1 MNTKEIIDELTNN
14 ISLIIKGKN
23 EIIRLFVSAFLA
35 GGHVLIDD
43 IPGVGKTT
51 LVKALAKLIYGSDG
65 IQSAEFKRIQCTPDL
80 LPYDI
85 TGVDVFNA
93 KTQSFE
99 FMKGPVFCDIFLADE
114 LNRTPPKVQSAL
126 LEVMEERQ
134 VTVGGKT
141 HTLSGLFF
149 TAATQNPVE
158 TLGTYPLPPAQ
169 LDRFMLSFSLG
180 YPDDEAALK
189 LLQGNSGSA
198 FLPSLKPVI
207 STEDI
212 FSSREEQKSVYCHPA
227 LLKAIIDICN
237 ATRNHSGIELGASPR
252 ASLHLLQ
259 FAKVTALANGRT
271 WVEDGDLKMITPYIL
286 SHKCIYKNKNHN
298 PKELIASIIQ
308 LVLSAM
314 NKNTDWTR

>member
-180 YPDDEAALK
+180 YPDDGAALK
-189 LLQGNSGSA
+189 L
-198 FLPSLKPVI
+198 LKPVI

-237 ATRNHSGIELGASPR
+237 ATRNHSEIELGASPR